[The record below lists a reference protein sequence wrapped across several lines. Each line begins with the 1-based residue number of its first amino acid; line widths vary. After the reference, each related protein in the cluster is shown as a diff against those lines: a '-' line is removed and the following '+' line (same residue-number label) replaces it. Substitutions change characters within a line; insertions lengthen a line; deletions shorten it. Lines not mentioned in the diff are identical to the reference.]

1 MRRSTYAFVVLV
13 LVAMMFSACTAVMPA
28 APVGAP
34 AAAAPPEHKITMIIY
49 TPASVEFF
57 APAVQGAKEAAQQ
70 FNIDLDIQYAD
81 SDNVKQNNL
90 IETAI
95 ANEVDGIAVIIQDDD
110 AFDENVCKAIE
121 QGIGVVSFNVDDSQG
136 ADGNCR
142 MAFMGQNFVDTG
154 YLIGKRMIEEHGL
167 KAGDL
172 VFAPVEAPEAVYA
185 TLRYEGLKKALD
197 EAGIESD
204 LVATQF
210 DLAGAQTIEVQ
221 WLLGHPD
228 VDAIVGLG
236 SVPLTVAPKAMEEA
250 GIKVPV
256 GGFDL
261 TPEIIQGIEDGVIT
275 ATVDQQPYSQ
285 GFYAVAQLALWLKY
299 GLFPSDMDT
308 GGIGLVDA
316 SNVQTVKELVGK
328 YR

>member
-1 MRRSTYAFVVLV
+1 MRRSTYSFVILV
-13 LVAMMFSACTAVMPA
+13 LVAMLFSACTAAIPA
-28 APVGAP
+28 APAGAP

-57 APAVQGAKEAAQQ
+57 APAVQGAKEAAEQ

-95 ANEVDGIAVIIQDDD
+95 ANQVDGIAVIVQDDD
-110 AFDENVCKAIE
+110 AFDENVCKAME

-197 EAGIESD
+197 EAGIESE

-285 GFYAVAQLALWLKY
+285 GFYAIAQLALWLKY

-316 SNVQTVKELVGK
+316 TNVQTVKELVGK